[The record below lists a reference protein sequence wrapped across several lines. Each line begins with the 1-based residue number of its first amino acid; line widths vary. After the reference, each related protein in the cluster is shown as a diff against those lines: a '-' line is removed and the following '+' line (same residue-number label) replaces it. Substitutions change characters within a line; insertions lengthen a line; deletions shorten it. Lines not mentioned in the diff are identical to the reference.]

1 MEAKELERKINEK
14 IGKGKNYEID
24 KNISLIR
31 TLETDE
37 IVLMDNESALNGH
50 HLLKD
55 ATPEEIKRIA
65 DHFKFSD
72 DEDDSM
78 IPSDEMPILTPE
90 QKKQQAIDNEF
101 VPDDNGQ
108 PGQEED
114 LIPD

>member
-1 MEAKELERKINEK
+1 MDAKELERKINEK
-14 IGKGKNYEID
+14 IGEGKNYKINE
-24 KNISLIR
+24 KLNLIR

-72 DEDDSM
+72 DEDM
-78 IPSDEMPILTPE
+78 IPDIEPKGEPGG
-90 QKKQQAIDNEF
+90 
-101 VPDDNGQ
+101 DD
-108 PGQEED
+108 D